1 MKISHSSS
9 RKNLSTFSFL
19 SSLIVLKRVKA
30 ARVSIISNASLVCLK
45 LIAGTLMFSISI
57 ISEALHSIMDLIAA
71 IVANYS
77 VRKAI
82 QPADSDHAYG
92 HGKYENVA
100 GVVEA
105 LLIFFASAI
114 IVYESGMKIISGTGV
129 EFIEIGIVIMGISVV
144 VNFFVSRYLW
154 EVAEDEDSIA
164 LKADSLHLKTDVF
177 TSLGVFL
184 GLIAMSV
191 TKLAIL
197 DPLIAI
203 GIAFLIL
210 RAAYNLF
217 RESSRGLVDEKL
229 PAEEEMVIRNVLLE
243 HMPSY
248 IEFHSLRTRKAGNQR
263 FIDMHVV
270 VNPEM
275 SVEDSHKIVDHLE
288 QEIAKRLPNT
298 SVLIHV
304 EPQDWRS
311 SPTVNEKGEI

>member
-1 MKISHSSS
+1 M
-9 RKNLSTFSFL
+9 
-19 SSLIVLKRVKA
+19 KRVKA
-30 ARVSIISNASLVCLK
+30 ARISIVSNASLVCLK
-45 LIAGTLMFSISI
+45 LIAGTVMFSISI

-82 QPADSDHAYG
+82 KPADSDHAYG

-100 GVVEA
+100 GIIEA
-105 LLIFFASAI
+105 LLIFFVSAI
-114 IVYESGMKIISGTGV
+114 IIYESGMKIVSGTGV
-129 EFIEIGIVIMGISVV
+129 EFIEIGIVIMGISAI
-144 VNFFVSRYLW
+144 VNLFVSRYLGK
-154 EVAEDEDSIA
+154 VAEDEDSIA
-164 LKADSLHLKTDVF
+164 LKADSLHLKTDVL

-184 GLIAMSV
+184 GLIAILM
-191 TKLAIL
+191 TGITIL

-203 GIAFLIL
+203 GIAILIL
-210 RAAYNLF
+210 KAAYSLF
-217 RESSRGLVDEKL
+217 KESTRGLVDEKL

-263 FIDMHVV
+263 FIDMHIVV
-270 VNPEM
+270 KPEM

-288 QEIAKRLPNT
+288 QEISRRLPNT

-304 EPQDWRS
+304 EPLDWHGTPIPS
-311 SPTVNEKGEI
+311 EKKEN

>member
-1 MKISHSSS
+1 M
-9 RKNLSTFSFL
+9 
-19 SSLIVLKRVKA
+19 KRVKA
-30 ARVSIISNASLVCLK
+30 AKVSIISNASLVCLK
-45 LIAGTLMFSISI
+45 LVAGLIMFSISI

-77 VRKAI
+77 VRKATE
-82 QPADSDHAYG
+82 PADSDHTYG
-92 HGKYENVA
+92 HGKYENMA

-114 IVYESGMKIISGTGV
+114 IIYESGMKIISGTGV
-129 EFIEIGIVIMGISVV
+129 EYIEIGIVIMGVSAI

-154 EVAEDEDSIA
+154 KVAEDEDSIA
-164 LKADSLHLKTDVF
+164 LKADSLHLKTDVI

-184 GLIAMSV
+184 GLIVMSI
-191 TKLAIL
+191 TKLAFF

-217 RESSRGLVDEKL
+217 KESSRGLVDEKL
-229 PAEEEMVIRNVLLE
+229 PAEEEMVVRNVLIE

-270 VNPEM
+270 VRPEM

-304 EPQDWRS
+304 EPQDWRN
-311 SPTVNEKGEI
+311 SPALGKKGEI